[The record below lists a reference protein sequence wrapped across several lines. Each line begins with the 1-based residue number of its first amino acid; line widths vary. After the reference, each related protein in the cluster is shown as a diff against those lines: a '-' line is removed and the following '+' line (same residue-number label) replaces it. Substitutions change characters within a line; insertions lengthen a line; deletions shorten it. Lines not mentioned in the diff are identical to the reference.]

1 MRIAAAHHCQAFIEG
16 KSRTVFRRIN
26 DDFACF
32 INISIGAVFFLHNCQ
47 TIGEGFCLLKLQRN
61 HNLALS
67 IHIAHIIFFI
77 PNRRQTF
84 GKEIYIKI
92 NKGNDGIAFPVN
104 GTIAKAVFRISA
116 N

>member
-1 MRIAAAHHCQAFIEG
+1 MPVVRG
-16 KSRTVFRRIN
+16 IN

-61 HNLALS
+61 HNLAVS
-67 IHIAHIIFFI
+67 IHKACAVFI
-77 PNRRQTF
+77 RNCRQAF
-84 GKEIYIKI
+84 GKRLYAVI
-92 NKGNDGIAFPVN
+92 NEGDDGFAFPVN

>member
-26 DDFACF
+26 GNLACF
-32 INISIGAVFFLHNCQ
+32 INISIGAVFFLYNCQ

-61 HNLALS
+61 HNLAVS
-67 IHIAHIIFFI
+67 IHKACAVFI
-77 PNRRQTF
+77 RNCRQAF